1 MPLTF
6 YVDQPDFI
14 EKLNDL
20 YDQVQALGSITLLR
34 GPQGVAG
41 PRGFTGSRGLPGA
54 GGIAGSQIYSGS
66 GPPLIGT
73 GIDGD
78 YYIDVPGTA
87 LWGPKI
93 GGAWVPPPIPL
104 GTSVVQREQVAVLTN
119 GNGSNDLDWNLYG
132 AFTLT
137 CTGIGA
143 ALNHQNLPPTLVPPK
158 VGSMLGFINNGGLAD
173 VTVLFPGVI
182 WTANVAPDMPTLGF
196 NFVSLWCYDGATLY
210 GVAA

>member
-34 GPQGVAG
+34 GPAGVPG
-41 PRGFTGSRGLPGA
+41 PRGFTGSRGLSGTL
-54 GGIAGSQIYSGS
+54 GVAGSQIYSGT
-66 GPPLIGT
+66 GAPLIGL

-78 YYIDVPGTA
+78 YYIDTLGKA
-87 LWGPKI
+87 LYGPKT
-93 GGAWVPPPIPL
+93 GGAWPLPPLSL
-104 GTSVVQREQVAVLTN
+104 GSDVVQREAIIALAN
-119 GNGSNDLDWNLYG
+119 GNASNDLDWDLYG

-137 CTGIGA
+137 CTGTSC
-143 ALNHQNLPPTLVPPK
+143 ALNHMNLPGADGKL
-158 VGSMLGFINNGGLAD
+158 GSMLGFIDNGGNAD

-182 WTANVAPDMPTLGF
+182 WTANTAPDMPTLGF
-196 NFVSLWCYDGATLY
+196 NMVSLWCFDQVTIY